1 MKVNSNTNNY
11 QNVLN
16 KTDKKQKTDLH
27 QIIKTV
33 P

>member
-1 MKVNSNTNNY
+1 MKGNPNTNTY

-16 KTDKKQKTDLH
+16 KTDKKQKADLH